1 MPDREADLQR
11 AVRPDVHAA
20 QLGDAAGWT
29 DASQYSTIQLADVLG
44 EGRDQLIGR
53 GPGGIEIWEFDTTV
67 GQWRPAV
74 DANGDPMILTEFAD
88 PPPLTAANPDP
99 PDTDWALPQYYTTIQ
114 TGDLLGTG
122 RPQIIG
128 RSAHGVIVFS
138 YTPGTSGAAGTWTQ
152 APATGSFG
160 DATDAPPGWYP
171 TIGTADLVGGPADE
185 LYGIGGDFNL
195 RVVSWT
201 GDGWLLLPAI
211 GTTFPPGVA
220 GNTLQPS
227 PVIDGHQEL
236 WWETAQG
243 VQGTRIDGTTG
254 DWVGTE
260 IPAPGSYADPDWT
273 QLPASATL
281 RFADLQGPS
290 TPVIVGRSTGG
301 LTEIAHTSGDW
312 ERLPDLDALSDSEGF
327 DAEQYWRT
335 ITYADV
341 DGDGQAE
348 LLVRGP
354 EGVDIWKLEA
364 DGWQPLSA
372 SIGRGRS
379 VGRRSVVLRHVPRRR
394 RRRGRSRRT
403 DRTWPV
409 RDPDLVLQPPRAARL
424 RPVPA
429 DRVVPLLEPH
439 ERTAGGLRPAQ
450 RHGQLEGCAEGQPD
464 LDTGRVDGPIDG

>member
-1 MPDREADLQR
+1 MCGA
-11 AVRPDVHAA
+11 AVPASSAA
-20 QLGDAAGWT
+20 QSQCPTAKPTYNGPCGPTFTLPNWGDAAGWT

-74 DANGDPMILTEFAD
+74 DANGNPMILTEFAD

-138 YTPGTSGAAGTWTQ
+138 YTPGTSGAAGTWTR

-290 TPVIVGRSTGG
+290 TPVIVGRSAGG
-301 LTEIAHTSGDW
+301 LTEIAHTSGGW
-312 ERLPDLDALSDSEGF
+312 ERLPDLDALSDAEGF
-327 DAEQYWRT
+327 DAEKYWRT

-341 DGDGQAE
+341 DGDEQAE

-364 DGWQPLSA
+364 DGWQRLPG
-372 SIGRGRS
+372 SIGLADDPSGKLSLADDPWGGASRTTGRS
-379 VGRRSVVLRHVPRRR
+379 
-394 RRRGRSRRT
+394 
-403 DRTWPV
+403 
-409 RDPDLVLQPPRAARL
+409 A
-424 RPVPA
+424 PA
-429 DRVVPLLEPH
+429 S
-439 ERTAGGLRPAQ
+439 
-450 RHGQLEGCAEGQPD
+450 
-464 LDTGRVDGPIDG
+464 